1 MEPKVRACS
10 KVERR
15 GTDPFAPRNVDQA
28 SKFLRPYSP
37 INKRERQ
44 GKGRLRT
51 FVYNRPWKS
60 D

>member
-44 GKGRLRT
+44 GERPPQNFRL
-51 FVYNRPWKS
+51 
-60 D
+60 